1 MNKFVKPQA
10 AAAAEGETPAD
21 TLCILNNP
29 LLNRGTAFTEEE
41 RDRFHLHG
49 LLPDHVESLA
59 EQVERRLEGVRALA
73 TDLDRYVYLRN
84 LQDYNETL
92 YFALITSHLEELL
105 PIIYTPT
112 VGLGCQRYSHI
123 WQRPRGL
130 FLSIALKDKLD
141 QILANPRFDDVEC
154 IVVTDGE
161 RILGLGDQG
170 VGGMGIPVGKLA
182 IYSGCGGIDPATTL
196 PITLDTGT
204 NNVDR
209 LNDPLYF
216 GWRHERVR
224 GEEYDDFIE
233 AFVTAV
239 NKRWPNVLLQ
249 WEDFHKNNANRLLDK
264 YRDRLCTFNDD
275 IQGTAAV
282 ATGTLLAAINITGVP
297 LTEQRIAVLGGGSAG
312 IGIAD
317 LIRVA
322 MQEAGLSEEEARS
335 RFFIVGRYGLVTEK
349 TPNLDT
355 FQLGYRQSSTLFDQ
369 WTLTEPGKASLYD
382 VVKNAHPTVLIGVA
396 GQPGMFTEA
405 IIREMAAHVDRPVVF
420 PLSNPTSQVEAQP
433 ADIITW
439 TDGRAVIGTGSPFK
453 PIDYKGQTYHFAQT
467 NNSYIFPGVGL
478 GALAVKAKRVTDGMF
493 LASARALAELSP
505 ARTVPGARL
514 LPTLDKM
521 REVSFHIAVAVAKQA
536 QAEGLTAPMNDAE
549 IVRRIRDKMWTPAY
563 RPLPT
568 LPLANAA
575 E

>member
-1 MNKFVKPQA
+1 MNEYIKPLA
-10 AAAAEGETPAD
+10 MTAECKTRPATD
-21 TLCILNNP
+21 TVSILDNP

-49 LLPDHVESLA
+49 LLPDHVETLA
-59 EQVERRLEGVRALA
+59 EQVERRLEGVRGLA

-92 YFALITSHLEELL
+92 YFALICNHLEELL
-105 PIIYTPT
+105 PVIYTPT
-112 VGLGCQRYSHI
+112 VGLGCQRYHHI
-123 WQRPRGL
+123 YQRPRGL
-130 FLSIALKDKLD
+130 FLSINLKDKLD
-141 QILANPRFDDVEC
+141 QILANPRFDNVEC

-170 VGGMGIPVGKLA
+170 VGGMGIPIGKLA
-182 IYSGCGGIDPATTL
+182 IYSGCGGIDPATVL
-196 PITLDTGT
+196 PITLDVGT

-224 GEEYDDFIE
+224 GQEYDDFIE

-239 NKRWPNVLLQ
+239 NKRWPDVLLQ

-297 LTEQRIAVLGGGSAG
+297 LTEQRIAILGGGSAG

-322 MQEAGLSEEEARS
+322 MMEAGLSEEEARS

-355 FQLGYRQSSTLFDQ
+355 FQLGYRQPSSLLDA
-369 WTLTEPGKASLYD
+369 WELTEPGKASLFD
-382 VVKNAHPTVLIGVA
+382 VVKNAKPTVLVGVA
-396 GQPGMFTEA
+396 GQPGTFTEA
-405 IIREMAAHVDRPVVF
+405 IIREMAAHVERPVVF

-433 ADIITW
+433 SDIVTW
-439 TDGRAVIGTGSPFK
+439 TDGRAIIGTGSPFK
-453 PIDYKGQTYHFAQT
+453 PFDYKGVTHYFAQT

-478 GALAVKAKRVTDGMF
+478 GALAVKARRVTDGMF
-493 LASARALAELSP
+493 LASARALADLSP
-505 ARTVPGARL
+505 AKTTPGARL

-521 REVSFHIAVAVAKQA
+521 REVSLSIAIAVAKQA
-536 QAEGLTAPMNDAE
+536 QAEGLTEPMSEAE
-549 IVRRIRDKMWTPAY
+549 IVRRIRDKIWSPTY
-563 RPLPT
+563 RPYHF
-568 LPLANAA
+568 A
-575 E
+575 

>member
-1 MNKFVKPQA
+1 MNDKTQYGGKPGVTA
-10 AAAAEGETPAD
+10 TGC
-21 TLCILNNP
+21 LSILDNP
-29 LLNRGTAFTEEE
+29 LFNRGTAFTDEE
-41 RDRFHLHG
+41 RDAYHLHG
-49 LLPDHVESLA
+49 LLPDHVETLE
-59 EQVERRLEGVRALA
+59 EQVARRLESVRALA

-92 YFALITSHLEELL
+92 YFALVTNHLDELL

-123 WQRPRGL
+123 YQRPRGL
-130 FLSIALKDKLD
+130 FISYPNRHRID
-141 QILANPRFDDVEC
+141 QILANPRFDNVEC

-209 LNDPLYF
+209 LGDPLYF
-216 GWRHERVR
+216 GWHHERIR
-224 GEEYDDFIE
+224 GQEYDDFIE
-233 AFVTAV
+233 AFVAAV
-239 NKRWPNVLLQ
+239 EKRWPNVLLQ